1 MPPLCQ
7 APRSCVRHRLRQRL
21 ETGREVAGEQFSKPF
36 HAEFFHAA
44 FGLAGNQFRIR
55 GETRFDGL
63 PFIGGQLVPYAE
75 ERNGNRIFQSD
86 DLIAPC
92 GVEAFFKR
100 KRMIRRDPAIAVHT
114 GR

>member
-1 MPPLCQ
+1 MVEDEALHVRERFEMARRVFVVLCVSASKQ
-7 APRSCVRHRLRQRL
+7 DGDRW
-21 ETGREVAGEQFSKPF
+21 EQFSKPF

-75 ERNGNRIFQSD
+75 ERNGNRYLSR
-86 DLIAPC
+86 A
-92 GVEAFFKR
+92 
-100 KRMIRRDPAIAVHT
+100 MI
-114 GR
+114 